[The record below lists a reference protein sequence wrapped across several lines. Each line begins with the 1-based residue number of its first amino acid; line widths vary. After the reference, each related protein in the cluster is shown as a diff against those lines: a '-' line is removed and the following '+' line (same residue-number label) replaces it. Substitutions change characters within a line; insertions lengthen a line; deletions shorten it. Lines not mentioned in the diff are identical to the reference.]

1 MLIHNLKDEEEYSTD
16 HHVHKI
22 LAEIEGGD
30 ATIACWEPGQ
40 TSPNHCHPNASEI
53 YFCFEGGGIMR
64 TAEASVVIR
73 PGSFTFHPPGEV
85 HEFLNGDTRTIL
97 FRIRYGGDKIS
108 RHKSWDSNS
117 KWKQC
122 LADKTFFLE
131 KRTQEAEADD

>member
-1 MLIHNLKDEEEYSTD
+1 MQIHNLKDEEEYNAD

-53 YFCFEGGGIMR
+53 YFCFEGGGVMR
-64 TAEASVVIR
+64 TSEASVEIK
-73 PGSFTFHPPGEV
+73 PGSFTFHPPGEI

-108 RHKSWDSNS
+108 RHKSWNGKSN
-117 KWKQC
+117 WKQR
-122 LADKTFFLE
+122 LSDKAFFL
-131 KRTQEAEADD
+131 AS

>member
-1 MLIHNLKDEEEYSTD
+1 
-16 HHVHKI
+16 
-22 LAEIEGGD
+22 
-30 ATIACWEPGQ
+30 
-40 TSPNHCHPNASEI
+40 
-53 YFCFEGGGIMR
+53 MR

-131 KRTQEAEADD
+131 KRAQETEADD